1 MIFFNRLNI
10 ILSFLELNPFW
21 FTVMKIYWDQT
32 HWLQK
37 NDEKQLVATEKTG
50 REVNTE
56 NPEHMLKFC
65 EENADE
71 SHNIK

>member
-1 MIFFNRLNI
+1 
-10 ILSFLELNPFW
+10 
-21 FTVMKIYWDQT
+21 MKIYWDQT